1 MRVIGLWAMV
11 LILLYA
17 LQTSL
22 LTFVSFDGFSANLML
37 LLTVSVAFLL
47 GYEKGA
53 FFGFMAGLLQ
63 DVTTGSYF
71 GLATFSY
78 MTIGLVFGRFSVNL
92 FRDQSLLPVI
102 SSIPALAIHFAI
114 TIAFLFLFGRQVDL
128 IRFMKFDFW
137 PTAIMQIVL
146 AYPVHRLVLALN
158 NFSKQRR

>member
-1 MRVIGLWAMV
+1 MKIIGLWAMV

-22 LTFVSFDGFSANLML
+22 LTFINFDGFSANLML
-37 LLTVSVAFLL
+37 LLTLSIAFLR
-47 GYEKGA
+47 GNKYGA

-63 DVTTGSYF
+63 DATSGSYF

-78 MTIGLVFGRFSVNL
+78 MTIGLIFGKFSVNL

-114 TIAFLFLFGRQVDL
+114 TIGFLFLLDRQIDL
-128 IRFMKFDFW
+128 ARFLREDFW
-137 PTAIMQIVL
+137 PAAIMQVVL
-146 AYPVHRLVLALN
+146 AYPVHKLVVDLN
-158 NFSKQRR
+158 EYAKKFR